1 MKTIDKMSILQLSTL
16 YLGLQTELKGYKL
29 TRRVR
34 GQSSCNAAVKK
45 LFGFKGNKQKVL
57 QQFEDA
63 LILSDLAYEKN
74 GKLEF
79 NYNSIDFVD
88 EPAREFR
95 T

>member
-16 YLGLQTELKGYKL
+16 YLGLQTESKGYKL

-34 GQSSCNAAVKK
+34 GQSSCNAVVKK
-45 LFGFKGNKQKVL
+45 EFGFKGNKQKVL

-63 LILSDLAYEKN
+63 LILSELAYEEN

-79 NYNSIDFVD
+79 NY
-88 EPAREFR
+88 
-95 T
+95 